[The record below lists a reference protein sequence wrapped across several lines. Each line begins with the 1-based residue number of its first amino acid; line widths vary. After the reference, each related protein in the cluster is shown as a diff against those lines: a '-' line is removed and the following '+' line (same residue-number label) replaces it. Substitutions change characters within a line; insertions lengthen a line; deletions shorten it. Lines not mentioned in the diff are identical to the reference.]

1 MKITN
6 RQGWPVLI
14 AWALVLAPLQSVI
27 GARADSTQPLSG
39 SESKW
44 NRSSRTAYDNAG
56 TSVQGRPN
64 RDVQIAWK
72 QFKQAAPAELTVFWQ
87 HHLGTAEAIY
97 GFMADMSTDAVNPEV
112 AARRFLAAEAAL
124 FKLRSVEDLRL
135 LRQSESDNG
144 YHIFFEQTYRGLPV
158 YHALMGV
165 PGMIGV
171 HLTPSGYVHA
181 VVNSSVPSLALK
193 SVQPRVTADHVYAAM
208 LAELGQGRT
217 EPSLLYES
225 RRALVVYATPWEA
238 RLAWQITIPAREPLG
253 TWEAFWDA
261 QTGQRLSAYVDRNYY
276 AGGVGRVFVSNPVA
290 MLGKNDLTDQRDSA
304 AAVPENAYVEV
315 TLSGLDNSGFLTGP
329 YVNTR
334 LTANRINRPDRDF
347 RQLNRSHSPGFEEVQ
362 TYWSVTD
369 SQQYIRSL
377 GLYNVVNYSIPC
389 NINGIA
395 ADNSFYIS
403 DGGGRGRLTFGAGGV
418 DDAEDPE
425 IIWHEYG
432 HAILDHQVPNM
443 NQNFDGMGEGWADYW
458 ACTNAARH
466 PSADHSM
473 YDPAEGEWDA
483 VSYNPGNPPF
493 LRRVDTDS
501 RYPQDRH
508 SDPHVTGMIW
518 SRALWD
524 IRRSLGHEV
533 ADRLFLEG
541 NFLMPFAPTLPQ
553 AAQAMLQ
560 ADKTMTEG
568 SNQAIMRAAFEARGL
583 IAPTGS
589 NMTRLDRHQWWQIRY
604 DSPAADP
611 VVQGASKQLGGVV
624 SVGGS
629 GNNEPTCELLVGH
642 TNNGAA
648 KHWPIKGQPIHQ
660 AMMRTYSLCLVSG
673 PRDS

>member
-1 MKITN
+1 MAE
-6 RQGWPVLI
+6 RLP
-14 AWALVLAPLQSVI
+14 S
-27 GARADSTQPLSG
+27 
-39 SESKW
+39 
-44 NRSSRTAYDNAG
+44 
-56 TSVQGRPN
+56 
-64 RDVQIAWK
+64 RDVEIAWK
-72 QFKQAAPAELTVFWQ
+72 QFKQTAAEELTVFWQ
-87 HHLGTAEAIY
+87 RHVGTAEAIY
-97 GFMADMSTDAVNPEV
+97 GVMADMSAEAANPEI
-112 AARRFLAAEAAL
+112 AARQFLATEAAL
-124 FKLRSVEDLRL
+124 FKLHSVEDLRL
-135 LRQSESDNG
+135 LGQTESG
-144 YHIFFEQTYRGLPV
+144 SGHHLFFEQTYRGLPV
-158 YHALMGV
+158 YHALMDV

-181 VVNSSVPSLALK
+181 VVNSSVPAISLK
-193 SVQPRVTADHVYAAM
+193 SVQPRVTADRVYGAM
-208 LAELGQGRT
+208 LAELGQSHAG
-217 EPSLLYES
+217 PSLLYES
-225 RRALVVYATPWEA
+225 RRALVVYATPQEA

-261 QTGQRLSAYVDRNYY
+261 QTGQRLSAYMDRNYY
-276 AGGVGRVFVSNPVA
+276 ADGVGRVFVTNPVA

-304 AAVPENAYVEV
+304 AAVPESAYVEV

-334 LTANRINRPDRDF
+334 LTANRINRPDRNF
-347 RQLNRSHSPGFEEVQ
+347 TNLNRSHSPGFEEVQ

-369 SQQYIRSL
+369 SQQYIRQL

-389 NINGIA
+389 NINGIT

-403 DGGGRGRLTFGAGGV
+403 DGGGRGRLTFGSGGV
-418 DDAEDPE
+418 DDAEDAE

-466 PSADHSM
+466 PSADHAV

-493 LRRVDTDS
+493 LRRVDTNAH
-501 RYPQDRH
+501 YPEDRH

-524 IRRSLGHEV
+524 IRQALGPAV

-560 ADKTMTEG
+560 ADKRMTEG

-583 IAPTGS
+583 IAPAGAKMDPVDRGES
-589 NMTRLDRHQWWQIRY
+589 WQTRRH
-604 DSPAADP
+604 SPASDSNGLM
-611 VVQGASKQLGGVV
+611 VSEQLGEAV
-624 SVGGS
+624 SVNVGRNGG
-629 GNNEPTCELLVGH
+629 PACELLLARADSGSDE
-642 TNNGAA
+642 
-648 KHWPIKGQPIHQ
+648 HWPIKNLLVHNV
-660 AMMRTYSLCLVSG
+660 MRISTFRSLSG
-673 PRDS
+673 ARDS

>member
-1 MKITN
+1 MRKTN
-6 RQGWPVLI
+6 HHGWPVLI

-27 GARADSTQPLSG
+27 GAGTESAQALSG
-39 SESKW
+39 SVSKW
-44 NRSSRTAYDNAG
+44 NRSLLTTYNSPD
-56 TSVQGRPN
+56 TSLQGRPD

-87 HHLGTAEAIY
+87 RHLGTAEAIY
-97 GFMADMSTDAVNPEV
+97 GSMADMSTDAVNPEV

-158 YHALMGV
+158 YHALMDV

-181 VVNSSVPSLALK
+181 VVNSSVPVSALK

-208 LAELGQGRT
+208 LAELGQGRSA
-217 EPSLLYES
+217 PSLLYDS

-253 TWEAFWDA
+253 TWEAFWDT

-304 AAVPENAYVEV
+304 AAVPESAYVEV
-315 TLSGLDNSGFLTGP
+315 TLSGLDSSGFLTGP

-347 RQLNRSHSPGFEEVQ
+347 RHLNRSHSPGFEEVQ

-403 DGGGRGRLTFGAGGV
+403 DGGGRGRLIFGAGGV
-418 DDAEDPE
+418 DDAEDAE

-466 PSADHSM
+466 PSADHAI

-568 SNQAIMRAAFEARGL
+568 SNQAVMRAAFEARGL
-583 IAPTGS
+583 IAAGTSNLLARNADRLWRTHQNSTGDALIIQYES
-589 NMTRLDRHQWWQIRY
+589 EQIGRKREIELSRAGGGDQVFLTSLASDDEPSQSMHRARRKREALCVVGDLW
-604 DSPAADP
+604 DS
-611 VVQGASKQLGGVV
+611 
-624 SVGGS
+624 
-629 GNNEPTCELLVGH
+629 
-642 TNNGAA
+642 
-648 KHWPIKGQPIHQ
+648 
-660 AMMRTYSLCLVSG
+660 
-673 PRDS
+673 